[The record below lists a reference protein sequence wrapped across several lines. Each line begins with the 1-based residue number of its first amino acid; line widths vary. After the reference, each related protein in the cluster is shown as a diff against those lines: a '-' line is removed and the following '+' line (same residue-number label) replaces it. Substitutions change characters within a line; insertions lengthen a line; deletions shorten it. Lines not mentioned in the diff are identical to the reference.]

1 MLKTKQNR
9 KKLFVF
15 AKLILFAG
23 VLFLIYLQLRKVG
36 SEQWNDFHLER
47 PLMILLSILLVIP
60 NIYLAFL
67 KWKITLKTLSIA
79 SSRSLRVQSFFAG
92 IVTGLVTPNMI
103 GNFLGRFY
111 YFNRSHRIQIT
122 LFTLISNFGQFVST
136 ITFGWIAVLA
146 LGGFLSIEYSDNY
159 TIGVGLLLIGSYLSF
174 FFIENFALRFRKK
187 RYFLEFKSVL
197 MNAKSYRL
205 KILGLSGLRFLIFT
219 LQYSIMIYAFGE
231 ELNLTLIFAIWQ
243 VYLIT
248 MVFPS
253 LILGKI
259 GIKEVVGIAILGALG
274 VNEFAVIFTS
284 LIIWFVNT
292 CFPAL
297 VGLVLCRSK
306 FQK

>member
-9 KKLFVF
+9 KNLFVF

-23 VLFLIYLQLRKVG
+23 VLFLIYLQLSNVG

-47 PLMILLSILLVIP
+47 PLMVLLSIVLVIP
-60 NIYLAFL
+60 NIYLSFL
-67 KWKITLKTLSIA
+67 KWKITLKTLRISTSKSIRA
-79 SSRSLRVQSFFAG
+79 QSFFAG

-122 LFTLISNFGQFVST
+122 LFTLLSNFGQFVST

-146 LGGFLSIEYSDNY
+146 LGGFLSIEFSNNY
-159 TIGVGLLLIGSYLSF
+159 TIGVGLLLIVSYLSF
-174 FFIENFALRFRKK
+174 FFIENFALKFRKK
-187 RYFLEFKSVL
+187 RYFLELKSIL
-197 MNAKSYRL
+197 KNAKSYRL
-205 KILGLSGLRFLIFT
+205 NILGLSGMRFLLFT
-219 LQYSIMIYAFGE
+219 SQYSILLYAFGE
-231 ELNLTLIFAIWQ
+231 ELNLTLVLAIWQ
-243 VYLIT
+243 VYLVT

-259 GIKEVVGIAILGALG
+259 GIKEAIGIAILGALG
-274 VNEFAVIFTS
+274 VNEFAIIFTS

-297 VGLVLCRSK
+297 VGLVVCRNK

>member
-67 KWKITLKTLSIA
+67 KWKITLKTLNIV
-79 SSRSLRVQSFFAG
+79 SSRSMRVQSFFAG

-205 KILGLSGLRFLIFT
+205 KILALSGLRFLIFT
-219 LQYSIMIYAFGE
+219 LQYSLMIYAFGE

-297 VGLVLCRSK
+297 VGLTLCRSK

>member
-146 LGGFLSIEYSDNY
+146 LGGFLSIEFSDNY
-159 TIGVGLLLIGSYLSF
+159 TIGAGLLLIGSYLSF

>member
-1 MLKTKQNR
+1 M
-9 KKLFVF
+9 
-15 AKLILFAG
+15 
-23 VLFLIYLQLRKVG
+23 RKVG

-146 LGGFLSIEYSDNY
+146 LGGFLSIEFSDNY

>member
-67 KWKITLKTLSIA
+67 KWKITLKTLNIV
-79 SSRSLRVQSFFAG
+79 SSRSMRVQSFFAG

-205 KILGLSGLRFLIFT
+205 KILALSGFRFLIFT
-219 LQYSIMIYAFGE
+219 LQYSLMIYAFGE

-297 VGLVLCRSK
+297 VGLTLCRSK

>member
-1 MLKTKQNR
+1 M
-9 KKLFVF
+9 
-15 AKLILFAG
+15 
-23 VLFLIYLQLRKVG
+23 IYLQLRKVG

-67 KWKITLKTLSIA
+67 KWKITLKTLNIV
-79 SSRSLRVQSFFAG
+79 SSRSMRVQSFFAG

-205 KILGLSGLRFLIFT
+205 KILALSGLRFLIFT
-219 LQYSIMIYAFGE
+219 LQYSLMIYAFGE

-297 VGLVLCRSK
+297 VGLTLCRSK

>member
-205 KILGLSGLRFLIFT
+205 KILALSGLRFLIFT
-219 LQYSIMIYAFGE
+219 LQYSLMIYAFGE

>member
-1 MLKTKQNR
+1 
-9 KKLFVF
+9 
-15 AKLILFAG
+15 
-23 VLFLIYLQLRKVG
+23 
-36 SEQWNDFHLER
+36 
-47 PLMILLSILLVIP
+47 MILLSILLVIP

-79 SSRSLRVQSFFAG
+79 SSRSMRVQSFFAG

-146 LGGFLSIEYSDNY
+146 LGGFLSIEFSDNY

-259 GIKEVVGIAILGALG
+259 GIKEIVGIAILGALG